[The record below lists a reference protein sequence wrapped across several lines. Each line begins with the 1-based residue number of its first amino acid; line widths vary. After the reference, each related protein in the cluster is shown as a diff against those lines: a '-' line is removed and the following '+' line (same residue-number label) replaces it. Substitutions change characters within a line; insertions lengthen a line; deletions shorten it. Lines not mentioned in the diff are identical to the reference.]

1 MRSRRLIIALLCL
14 GLSSALNAPPLL
26 ADDDRRDFDDDRRDV
41 DDDRPD
47 FDDDRPDF
55 IKGPIL
61 CTTYDGNTDDLLTA
75 GLGASGLQLGPAP
88 GVSVNPTAAELRKRA
103 MFNNYRALVDVTT
116 NGGYG
121 SLYGPNIDPDGNNTL
136 GAGKIAGE
144 ECLAYADGG
153 SGRKN
158 VTLMVQIPL
167 NNQPPAK
174 NFDPDHPC
182 IVTAPSSGSR
192 GVYGAIGT
200 AGEAGLKLGCAVA
213 YTDKGTGMGTHD
225 LQNGTVNLI
234 NGLRAT
240 ASDAGTSSNFTAS
253 VRPDRLANFNALTP
267 NRFAFKHAHSRQ
279 NPEKDWGKNV
289 LQSIKFAFFLLNE
302 RFGDEHKRI
311 TKRNAIVIASS
322 VSNGG
327 GASLKAAEQDREGL
341 IDGVAVSEPQIQPLP
356 VPGLRIER
364 GGIPVAAQ
372 AKGLFDYTTI
382 ANLLQVCASQSPSL
396 AASPLLAAIVATRAA
411 SRCAALKEAGL
422 IGGTNTAEQADE
434 ALVALRAAGW
444 EPESDLIHA
453 SHWALATPAIA
464 TTYANTYGRF
474 SVLDN
479 LCGFSFGATAPV
491 PTPPATTPP
500 VGTPIANA
508 PAAVAQ
514 IFANGN
520 GIPPTGGINIIN
532 NNSLDGPLLDAVS
545 RSPNNVQD
553 FNTPGALCLR
563 SLVAGPMDDD
573 AERVRR
579 GIRQVRASGFLH
591 GKPTII
597 VHGRADALVP
607 VNHSS
612 RAFVGLN
619 QLVERGR
626 SRVHYYEVTSAQHF
640 DAFLPIAGYDNRF
653 IPLHHYFGQAVKL
666 MYDHLKHGTPLPPS
680 QVVRAIPR
688 GGMPGAAP
696 FITSANVPPIEQAPA
711 ADRLITF
718 SGRTLHVPN

>member
-1 MRSRRLIIALLCL
+1 MRSRRLITALLCL
-14 GLSSALNAPPLL
+14 GLSTALNAPPLL
-26 ADDDRRDFDDDRRDV
+26 ADDDRGDR

-47 FDDDRPDF
+47 FDDDHPDF
-55 IKGPIL
+55 VRGPIL

-75 GLGASGLQLGPAP
+75 GLGMSGLQLGPAP
-88 GVSVNPTAAELRKRA
+88 GFVDAVNPTAAELRKQVI
-103 MFNNYRALVDVTT
+103 FNNYRALVDVTT

-174 NFDPDHPC
+174 NFDPRHPC

-234 NGLRAT
+234 NGLRAL
-240 ASDAGTSSNFTAS
+240 ASDAGTSSNFTAR
-253 VRPDRLANFNALTP
+253 VRPDRLATFNALTP

-279 NPEKDWGKNV
+279 NPEKDWGENV
-289 LQSIKFAFFLLNE
+289 LQSIKLAFFLLNE
-302 RFGDEHKRI
+302 RFGDDHKHI
-311 TKRNAIVIASS
+311 TKRNTIVIASS

-327 GASLKAAEQDREGL
+327 GASLQAAEQDREGL
-341 IDGVAVSEPQIQPLP
+341 IDGVAVGEPQIQPLRA
-356 VPGLRIER
+356 PGLRIER
-364 GGIPVAAQ
+364 GGVPVAAQ

-382 ANLLQVCASQSPSL
+382 ANLFQVCASQSPAL
-396 AASPLLAAIVATRAA
+396 AASPLLALIVSTRAA
-411 SRCAALKEAGL
+411 SRCTALKEAGL
-422 IGGTNTAEQADE
+422 IGGADTVAQADQ
-434 ALVALRAAGW
+434 ALAALRAAGW

-474 SVLDN
+474 SVLAN
-479 LCGFSFGATAPV
+479 LCGFSFGATDA
-491 PTPPATTPP
+491 A
-500 VGTPIANA
+500 GSPI
-508 PAAVAQ
+508 PAAAANVAQ

-520 GIPPTGGINIIN
+520 GIPPTGTINIIN
-532 NNSLDGPLLDAVS
+532 NNSLGGPKLDAVS
-545 RSPNNVQD
+545 LSPNNIQD
-553 FNTPGALCLR
+553 YNTPGALCLR
-563 SLVAGPMDDD
+563 SLAAGPKDEN
-573 AERVRR
+573 AERVRE
-579 GIRQVRASGFLH
+579 GIRRVRASGFLH

-619 QLVERGR
+619 RLVERGH
-626 SRVHYYEVTSAQHF
+626 SRVHYYEVTNAQHF
-640 DAFLPIAGYDNRF
+640 DAFLPIAGYDTRF
-653 IPLHHYFGQAVKL
+653 IPIHVYFTRAVKL
-666 MYDHLKHGTPLPPS
+666 MYDHLKHGEALPPS
-680 QVVRAIPR
+680 QVVRTTPR
-688 GGMPGAAP
+688 GGTSPAP
-696 FITSANVPPIEQAPA
+696 AITPANVPPFAAAPGA
-711 ADRLITF
+711 GNRITF
-718 SGRTLHVPN
+718 SGNTLSIPN

>member
-1 MRSRRLIIALLCL
+1 MRSRRLTTPCALLCL
-14 GLSSALNAPPLL
+14 GLSIAFNAPPLL
-26 ADDDRRDFDDDRRDV
+26 AH
-41 DDDRPD
+41 DDRPD
-47 FDDDRPDF
+47 FDDDRPDSDDDRPDF
-55 IKGPIL
+55 IKGQIL

-75 GLGASGLQLGPAP
+75 GLGMSGLQLGPAP
-88 GVSVNPTAAELRKRA
+88 GFANPPTAAELRKRA
-103 MFNNYRALVDVTT
+103 IFNNYRALVDVSP

-121 SLYGPNIDPDGNNTL
+121 SLYGPNIDPEGNNTL

-225 LQNGTVNLI
+225 LQNDTVNLI

-240 ASDAGTSSNFTAS
+240 ASAAGTSSNFTAR
-253 VRPDRLANFNALTP
+253 VTPDQLADFAP

-279 NPEKDWGKNV
+279 NPEKDWGRNV
-289 LQSIKFAFFLLNE
+289 LQSIRFAFFLLNE
-302 RFGDEHKRI
+302 RFGDKDKRI
-311 TKRNAIVIASS
+311 TKRNTIVIASS

-341 IDGVAVSEPQIQPLP
+341 IDGVAVGEPQIQPLP
-356 VPGLRIER
+356 VQGLRIER
-364 GGIPVAAQ
+364 GGVPVAAQ
-372 AKGLFDYTTI
+372 AKSLFNYTTI
-382 ANLLQVCASQSPSL
+382 ANLFQVCASQSTAL
-396 AASPLLAAIVATRAA
+396 AASPLLGSIVPARAA

-422 IGGTNTAEQADE
+422 IGGATTGQQADQ
-434 ALVALRAAGW
+434 ALAALRAAGW
-444 EPESDLIHA
+444 ESESDLIHA

-464 TTYANTYGRF
+464 TTFANTYGRF

-479 LCGFSFGATAPV
+479 LCGFSFGATDAAGNSIP
-491 PTPPATTPP
+491 
-500 VGTPIANA
+500 A
-508 PAAVAQ
+508 PAANVAQ

-532 NNSLDGPLLDAVS
+532 NNSLGGPLLDALSV
-545 RSPNNVQD
+545 SPNGVLD
-553 FNTPGALCLR
+553 YNTPGALCLR
-563 SLVAGPMDDD
+563 SLVAGPRDEN
-573 AERVRR
+573 AERVRE
-579 GIRQVRASGFLH
+579 GIRRVRASGFLH

-619 QLVERGR
+619 KLVERGH
-626 SRVHYYEVTSAQHF
+626 SRVHYYEVTNAQHF
-640 DAFLPIAGYDNRF
+640 DAFLPLAGYDTRF
-653 IPLHHYFGQAVKL
+653 VPMHYYFVQAVKL
-666 MYDHLKHGTPLPPS
+666 MYDHLKHGAPLPPS
-680 QVVRAIPR
+680 QVVHTTPR
-688 GGMPGAAP
+688 GGPPAP
-696 FITSANVPPIEQAPA
+696 PITSKNVPLIDQAPP
-711 ADRLITF
+711 ADQLITF
-718 SGRTLHVPN
+718 SGRTLHVPE

>member
-1 MRSRRLIIALLCL
+1 MHSRRLTTPFALLCL
-14 GLSSALNAPPLL
+14 GVSAALSAPPLQ
-26 ADDDRRDFDDDRRDV
+26 AHNG
-41 DDDRPD
+41 
-47 FDDDRPDF
+47 RPDF

-61 CTTYDGNTDDLLTA
+61 CATYDGNTDDLLTA
-75 GLGASGLQLGPAP
+75 GLGMNGLQGAAP
-88 GVSVNPTAAELRKRA
+88 GFADPVNPTAAELRRRA
-103 MFNNYRALVDVTT
+103 IYNNYRALVDVTT

-144 ECLAYADGG
+144 ECLAYADDGT
-153 SGRKN
+153 GRKN

-174 NFDPDHPC
+174 NFDPHHPC

-240 ASDAGTSSNFTAS
+240 ASDAGTSSNFTAG
-253 VRPDRLANFNALTP
+253 VTPAQLAAFNGLTP

-302 RFGDEHKRI
+302 RFGDKDKRGEVIRNTI
-311 TKRNAIVIASS
+311 TKRNTIVIASS

-327 GASLKAAEQDREGL
+327 GSSLKAAEQDWEGL
-341 IDGVAVSEPQIQPLP
+341 IDGVAVGEPQIQPLP
-356 VPGLRIER
+356 VPGLKIER
-364 GGIPVAAQ
+364 GGMPVAAQ
-372 AKGLFDYTTI
+372 AKRLFDYTTI
-382 ANLLQVCASQSPSL
+382 ANLFQVCASQSPAL
-396 AASPLLAAIVATRAA
+396 AASPLLASIVPALAA
-411 SRCAALKEAGL
+411 NRCAALKEAGL
-422 IGGTNTAEQADE
+422 IGGTTTGEQADQ
-434 ALVALRAAGW
+434 ALAGLRAAGW

-464 TTYANTYGRF
+464 VTYANTYGRF
-474 SVLDN
+474 SVLAN
-479 LCGFSFGATAPV
+479 LCGFSFGATDGTGAP
-491 PTPPATTPP
+491 TATDSR
-500 VGTPIANA
+500 V
-508 PAAVAQ
+508 VAQ

-520 GIPPTGGINIIN
+520 GIPPTGAGVAVALPGLSSINIIN
-532 NNSLDGPLLDAVS
+532 NNSQSGPKLDALSV
-545 RSPNNVQD
+545 SPNSMTD
-553 FNTPGALCLR
+553 YNTPGALCLR
-563 SLVAGPMDDD
+563 SLVAGPKDEN
-573 AERVRR
+573 AERVRE
-579 GIRQVRASGFLH
+579 GIRRVRASGFLH
-591 GKPTII
+591 RRPTII

-619 QLVERGR
+619 KLVERGH
-626 SRVHYYEVTSAQHF
+626 SRVHYYEVTNAQHF
-640 DAFLPIAGYDNRF
+640 DAFLPLAGYDTRF
-653 IPLHHYFGQAVKL
+653 IPLHYYFAGAVKL
-666 MYDHLKHGTPLPPS
+666 MYDHLKDGKALPPS
-680 QVVRAIPR
+680 QVVRTTPR
-688 GGMPGAAP
+688 GGTSPAP
-696 FITSANVPPIEQAPA
+696 AITEANVPPF
-711 ADRLITF
+711 ADVPEAGNRITF
-718 SGRTLHVPN
+718 SGNTLSIPN